1 MNAKGFRTGLVSR
14 LTGLTY
20 KQIDRYDRTG
30 LVSPE
35 IQKAAGRGSRRLY
48 SRTNLIELG
57 VLKKLLDT
65 GVSLMKIRRC
75 LAEARRRYPAAS
87 RPLHDMTFRSDGLS
101 IYIDD
106 PENGTPV
113 DMLNPQQP
121 VFPVA
126 VEGIARQID
135 RAVER
140 FESHRIESLR
150 VKGRTYLVEIV
161 NDTETHGL
169 IARCP
174 DLYGVSVKGPDVEEA
189 LRRMK
194 DHIVEFL
201 PRMKND

>member
-1 MNAKGFRTGLVSR
+1 M
-14 LTGLTY
+14 
-20 KQIDRYDRTG
+20 
-30 LVSPE
+30 
-35 IQKAAGRGSRRLY
+35 
-48 SRTNLIELG
+48 
-57 VLKKLLDT
+57 LKKLLDT